1 LVFQIKFPC
10 AKVLLCAIF
19 SGCVSPSNLD
29 GLLSAPGESLG
40 KIQEQTRGKEEFPM
54 REYELVFIVHPDL
67 DDTALNEVVEKVRGW
82 ITEAGGSVNKVDLWG
97 KRKMAYMIR
106 KQKEGQYVLFKTQM
120 EPTFGATLERNL
132 RFLEPIMRFLLI
144 SVD

>member
-1 LVFQIKFPC
+1 
-10 AKVLLCAIF
+10 
-19 SGCVSPSNLD
+19 
-29 GLLSAPGESLG
+29 
-40 KIQEQTRGKEEFPM
+40 M

-67 DDTALNEVVEKVRGW
+67 DDTALKDVVEKVSGW
-82 ITEAGGSVNKVDLWG
+82 ITEAGGVVSKADLWG
-97 KRKMAYMIR
+97 KRKLAYSIR

-132 RFLEPIMRFLLI
+132 RFLEPVMRFLLI